1 MSDIC
6 MSSSTCPAATVAAP
20 ARGFAWPPLPSL
32 ADALGNWMHAG
43 DEQRA
48 IRHLSHYSPRLLR
61 DMGFEPDAIYQ
72 ADDVWMP
79 LNPNLQR

>member
-6 MSSSTCPAATVAAP
+6 MSSSTCTAAP
-20 ARGFAWPPLPSL
+20 AARSTRAFTWPRRPSL
-32 ADALGNWMHAG
+32 RDVLGNWMHAG

-48 IRHLSHYSPRLLR
+48 IRHLSHYSPHLLS
-61 DMGFEPDAIYQ
+61 DMGFEPNMIYE

-79 LNPNLQR
+79 LNPNVQR

>member
-6 MSSSTCPAATVAAP
+6 MSSSTCTPAP
-20 ARGFAWPPLPSL
+20 APVARHFNLSKLLSFGG
-32 ADALGNWMHAG
+32 DTLGNWMHLG

-61 DMGFEPDAIYQ
+61 DMGFEPGVIYET
-72 ADDVWMP
+72 DDVWMP